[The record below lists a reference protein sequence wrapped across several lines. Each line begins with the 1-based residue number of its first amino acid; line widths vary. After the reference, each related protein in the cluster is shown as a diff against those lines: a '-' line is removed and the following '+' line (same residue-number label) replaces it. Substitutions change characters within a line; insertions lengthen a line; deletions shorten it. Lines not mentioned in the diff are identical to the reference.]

1 MMKTV
6 TKTYLHK
13 HRSSRV
19 SSYVARTPIDIILHT
34 LACVHDRCMMVPVGR
49 RYYNSHYRNYW
60 VWRLGRRAA
69 NRNHR
74 SHLHQK
80 CTLDALGAAKTNNT
94 NNAVISGSDQMA
106 EEGRDVPDPGG
117 GAGGIGRSVGGSASV
132 RNKSFIVS
140 SRRVISCVGRWLEIL
155 VDGEHNDGG
164 GCLSPARDA
173 GMLLRAFVRVT
184 ASVRVI
190 CPAGRERG
198 RRTMR

>member
-1 MMKTV
+1 MKTV

-132 RNKSFIVS
+132 RNKKVS
-140 SRRVISCVGRWLEIL
+140 LCRLVVSRVL
-155 VDGEHNDGG
+155 
-164 GCLSPARDA
+164 AA
-173 GMLLRAFVRVT
+173 GLRY
-184 ASVRVI
+184 S
-190 CPAGRERG
+190 
-198 RRTMR
+198 